1 MHAPEMSVSG
11 DSEKGDTGPTCR
23 PESPVA
29 SLPTVESDLRNFS
42 GFPDDQR
49 ATSPVPSCI
58 SMRSEKSLTQPP
70 YFSGEC
76 VPFDKRATSPVSS
89 CISMKS
95 AKSLTQPP
103 YFSGEC
109 VPFDK
114 SGSKTET
121 HTSVHQGLITNNCS
135 VRRSTNTTDALYQ
148 VLVSHKSSLKR
159 RVEHLCEDVV
169 TPGSETLLN
178 SIYTELYITKGESEG
193 VNEEHEVHQ
202 IEAAHRRQRGRQET
216 PIKCNDIFSS
226 FNGEEKNIRTVMTK
240 GIAGIGKTVS
250 VHKFILD
257 WAEGA
262 TNQDVDFIFVFP
274 FREMNLVKD
283 EEYSLHQ
290 LLLDFYPELKEL
302 DATLLYERCKILF
315 IFDGL
320 DESRMQLHFHNQ
332 EQELCDVTHTSSV
345 GVVLTNLLQGNLLP
359 SALIWITSRP
369 AAANQIPAVH
379 IGQVTELRG
388 FNDPQKDEYF
398 RKRIRDQAQAE
409 KIISHIKTSRSLYIM
424 CHIPVF
430 CWISATVLQEMLHQ
444 DGSKEIPRTLTEMF
458 IHLLIIQTNM
468 KNQKYDEKSVTDR
481 QTLLQSNKDVIL
493 KLSRLAFNQLE
504 NGNVLFY
511 EEDLTE
517 CDIDVTDATVY
528 SGMCTE
534 LFKEE
539 PLFQNKKIFCF
550 VHLSMQEFLAAFFLL
565 YSFLSSNMEVLESF
579 LRRDFSLLSFLQ
591 SLLRRQERCS
601 WDGFLKAAVDK
612 TLHSDNG
619 QLDLFL
625 RFLLGISLPSNQ
637 NLLQGLLPQTESS
650 SESLQRTSQY
660 IKEKISENI
669 STERATNLLLCLLE
683 MKDTSLLVDIEG
695 FMRSGKK
702 LSATHCSALAY
713 MIMVS
718 EDILDDFNLKKYNT
732 ETAGCERLIVAV
744 RNCRKARLVDCD
756 LTEVSCKTV
765 ASALQS
771 PDSHL
776 TELNMSNNNLLDSG
790 VKHLS
795 LGLESACNKLESLRL
810 HGCQLSDVSCSALS
824 SAVRSAFSSLR
835 VLDLSTNFLKDSGV
849 KLLSNT
855 LQDPHCKLE
864 TLLLQD
870 CDLTEVSCEHLSSA
884 LKSNSSKLKELDLS
898 YNEQL
903 QDSGVTVLCT
913 ALEDAH
919 CQLLKLELQNCN
931 LTDVTCS
938 ALCSALKS
946 NSSSLRELNLG
957 KNKLQDSGVIFL
969 CKALED
975 PRCKLE
981 KLSLQ
986 DCNLSNKSCAVL
998 CSALGSNTCLKDLNL
1013 SDNDLQDSGVKHLF
1027 TAPQEPPFKLEKLK
1041 LQCCNLTDKSCEH
1054 LASALTSI
1062 LVLKELDLSYNNLKD
1077 SGVNFLATAMNE
1089 RRCQLKKLWLQ
1100 HCKITDKGCSALS
1113 SAFRSNSS
1121 LQELDVSN
1129 NELKDTGLAVLCG
1142 ALEDPQC
1149 KLRKLQLQS
1158 CVLTVRNCEVLSS
1171 ALRSN
1176 TFSLRELDLS
1186 YNKDLQLSAVKLLLT
1201 ALEDP
1206 QCKLEKLLTSYG
1218 DLVKF

>member
-1 MHAPEMSVSG
+1 
-11 DSEKGDTGPTCR
+11 
-23 PESPVA
+23 
-29 SLPTVESDLRNFS
+29 
-42 GFPDDQR
+42 
-49 ATSPVPSCI
+49 
-58 SMRSEKSLTQPP
+58 
-70 YFSGEC
+70 
-76 VPFDKRATSPVSS
+76 
-89 CISMKS
+89 
-95 AKSLTQPP
+95 
-103 YFSGEC
+103 
-109 VPFDK
+109 
-114 SGSKTET
+114 
-121 HTSVHQGLITNNCS
+121 
-135 VRRSTNTTDALYQ
+135 
-148 VLVSHKSSLKR
+148 
-159 RVEHLCEDVV
+159 VEHLCEDVV

-202 IEAAHRRQRGRQET
+202 IEA
-216 PIKCNDIFSS
+216 
-226 FNGEEKNIRTVMTK
+226 KNIRTVMTK

-702 LSATHCSALAY
+702 L
-713 MIMVS
+713 
-718 EDILDDFNLKKYNT
+718 
-732 ETAGCERLIVAV
+732 
-744 RNCRKARLVDCD
+744 LVDCD

-795 LGLESACNKLESLRL
+795 LGLESACKQT
-810 HGCQLSDVSCSALS
+810 G
-824 SAVRSAFSSLR
+824 
-835 VLDLSTNFLKDSGV
+835 
-849 KLLSNT
+849 
-855 LQDPHCKLE
+855 
-864 TLLLQD
+864 
-870 CDLTEVSCEHLSSA
+870 
-884 LKSNSSKLKELDLS
+884 
-898 YNEQL
+898 
-903 QDSGVTVLCT
+903 
-913 ALEDAH
+913 
-919 CQLLKLELQNCN
+919 ELQNCN

-1041 LQCCNLTDKSCEH
+1041 WVQD
-1054 LASALTSI
+1054 
-1062 LVLKELDLSYNNLKD
+1062 
-1077 SGVNFLATAMNE
+1077 
-1089 RRCQLKKLWLQ
+1089 
-1100 HCKITDKGCSALS
+1100 
-1113 SAFRSNSS
+1113 SNSYVCVIWCVSFFGADS
-1121 LQELDVSN
+1121 LARWWLKQPEKLEEHEQNYSHMILLAITVLDRLFIS
-1129 NELKDTGLAVLCG
+1129 
-1142 ALEDPQC
+1142 
-1149 KLRKLQLQS
+1149 
-1158 CVLTVRNCEVLSS
+1158 
-1171 ALRSN
+1171 
-1176 TFSLRELDLS
+1176 SLREFKIISPLLS
-1186 YNKDLQLSAVKLLLT
+1186 VMARPLLLLT
-1201 ALEDP
+1201 VTYRQVHKYWDINTMLTFLALHTTTMDI
-1206 QCKLEKLLTSYG
+1206 K
-1218 DLVKF
+1218 